1 MARKHKNTIN
11 HQCRNAPLLIAD
23 KPLFKEIK
31 RKIIHEALNLP
42 LHEWISTGKLIE
54 DLTISNKP
62 PPNIQHNTCK
72 KECPLS
78 IQYGLPCKCFL
89 FHCPVKNE
97 VISPSPIHPRWFFD
111 GPLYIT
117 TDSWRMQYSDFHD
130 NDEQLKNNFTRTI
143 SKKSDRY
150 QGHGMTLVEESAVM
164 SIDYAKTLPAY
175 EQEKYAK
182 VFQKFNSLFQ
192 NRQTDH
198 SEVPTAFVDPIRP
211 KDVKL
216 KKGKRRGLSLCEA
229 LEEGEAEGQ
238 RQRRAESS
246 EQT

>member
-1 MARKHKNTIN
+1 
-11 HQCRNAPLLIAD
+11 
-23 KPLFKEIK
+23 
-31 RKIIHEALNLP
+31 
-42 LHEWISTGKLIE
+42 
-54 DLTISNKP
+54 
-62 PPNIQHNTCK
+62 
-72 KECPLS
+72 
-78 IQYGLPCKCFL
+78 
-89 FHCPVKNE
+89 
-97 VISPSPIHPRWFFD
+97 
-111 GPLYIT
+111 
-117 TDSWRMQYSDFHD
+117 MQYSDFHD

-246 EQT
+246 EQTWLERHNVLSQSQINAENPNFPSSQGPNLSDQDLLDGPEFNSDVPEH